1 MSVPPIRSHSA
12 TPNSRPVKVH
22 PTAVVSP
29 GAEFAEGVEVGP
41 FCYVEAGVE
50 LGAGTRLGP
59 HVCIY
64 QGTRLGSGC
73 AVHAHA
79 VLGDLPQDLNFH
91 GGSSRVEIGDD
102 CVIREGVTIHRGT
115 APGTV
120 TQVGAGSL
128 LMAHSHVG
136 HNARVGQQVVL
147 ANGALLAG
155 YAEVGDRAFISGNCL
170 VHQYT
175 RVGRLAMMSGGSA
188 AQMDVPPFCITRSLV
203 ANTVMGLNVIGLRR
217 AGFSPADR
225 QALKVAFDLLYR
237 SGLGVSAAL
246 AAIESLPLTSAVGEL
261 LEFVRNSRRG
271 ICKLSRDPDPGL
283 GLGDS
288 TPLAA

>member
-1 MSVPPIRSHSA
+1 MSAHPL
-12 TPNSRPVKVH
+12 RPVAGNESREPRIH
-22 PTAVVSP
+22 PSAVVSP
-29 GAEFAEGVEVGP
+29 GAELGLGVEIGPFCYLEAGVEVG
-41 FCYVEAGVE
+41 AGC
-50 LGAGTRLGP
+50 RLGP
-59 HVCIY
+59 HVCLLS
-64 QGTRLGSGC
+64 GTRLGAGC
-73 AVHAHA
+73 TVHSHA
-79 VLGDLPQDLNFH
+79 VLGDLPQDLTFN
-91 GGSSRVEIGDD
+91 GGHSRVEIGDD
-102 CVIREGVTIHRGT
+102 CVIREGVTVHRGT

-120 TQVGAGSL
+120 TEVGAGSL
-128 LMAHSHVG
+128 LMANSHVG

-188 AQMDVPPFCITRSLV
+188 AQMDVPPFCITRSLE

-217 AGFSPADR
+217 VGFSPADR
-225 QALKVAFDLLYR
+225 QALKQAFDLLYR
-237 SGLGVSAAL
+237 GGMGVSAAL
-246 AAIESLPLTSAVGEL
+246 ASIEGLPENPAVLEL

-271 ICKLSRDPDPGL
+271 ICKLSREPDPGA
-283 GLGDS
+283 GDS

>member
-1 MSVPPIRSHSA
+1 MTAQPL
-12 TPNSRPVKVH
+12 RPVAGDQSWAPRIH
-22 PTAVVSP
+22 PSAVVSP
-29 GAEFAEGVEVGP
+29 GAELGPGVEVGP
-41 FCYVEAGVE
+41 FCYIEAGVAV
-50 LGAGTRLGP
+50 GARSRLGP
-59 HVCIY
+59 HVCLLS
-64 QGTRLGSGC
+64 GTRLGSGC
-73 AVHAHA
+73 LVHAHA
-79 VLGDLPQDLNFH
+79 VLGDLPQDLTFN
-91 GGSSRVEIGDD
+91 GGHSRVEIGDD
-102 CVIREGVTIHRGT
+102 CVIREGVTVHRGT

-120 TQVGAGSL
+120 TEVGTGSL
-128 LMAHSHVG
+128 LMANSHVG

-155 YAEVGDRAFISGNCL
+155 YSEVGDRAFISGNCL

-188 AQMDVPPFCITRSLV
+188 AQMDVPPFCITRSLA

-225 QALKVAFDLLYR
+225 QALKQAFDLLYR
-237 SGLGVSAAL
+237 AGLGVSAAL
-246 AAIESLPLTSAVGEL
+246 ATIEGLPANPAVLEL

-271 ICKLSRDPDPGL
+271 ICKLSREPDPGA
-283 GLGDS
+283 GDA

>member
-1 MSVPPIRSHSA
+1 MSAHPLRPLPADDDH
-12 TPNSRPVKVH
+12 RPVRIH
-22 PTAVVSP
+22 PSAVVSP
-29 GAEFAEGVEVGP
+29 GAELGPGVEIGP
-41 FCYVEAGVE
+41 FCYLEAGVE
-50 LGAGTRLGP
+50 IGAGTRLGP
-59 HVCIY
+59 HVCVLG
-64 QGTRLGSGC
+64 GTRLGVGC

-79 VLGDLPQDLNFH
+79 VLGDLPQDLQFN
-91 GGSSRVEIGDD
+91 GGRSRVEIGDD
-102 CVIREGVTIHRGT
+102 CVIREGVTVHRGT

-136 HNARVGQQVVL
+136 HNARVGEQVVL

-188 AQMDVPPFCITRSLV
+188 AQMDVPPFCITRSLA

-225 QALKVAFDLLYR
+225 QALKLAFDLLYC
-237 SGLGVSAAL
+237 GGMGVSSAL
-246 AAIESLPLTSAVGEL
+246 AAIETLPANPAVTEL
-261 LEFVRNSRRG
+261 LEFVRDSRRG
-271 ICKLSRDPDPGL
+271 ICKLSREIDPGA
-283 GLGDS
+283 GDS